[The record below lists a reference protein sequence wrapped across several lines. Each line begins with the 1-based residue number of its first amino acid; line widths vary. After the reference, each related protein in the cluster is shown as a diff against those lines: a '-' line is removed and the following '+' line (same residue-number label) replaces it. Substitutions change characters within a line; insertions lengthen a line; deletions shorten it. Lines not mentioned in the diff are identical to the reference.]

1 MFCPGIPSSFYYLPS
16 FGTTFDSLKK
26 REKKRKEN
34 HRLTFWTSS
43 SLPLDAFAQ
52 PMNPVRKPC
61 SHTIIPKDYAN
72 DDEVR

>member
-1 MFCPGIPSSFYYLPS
+1 MLFPSIPSFFYL
-16 FGTTFDSLKK
+16 SLTQKKK
-26 REKKRKEN
+26 RRKEKKT
-34 HRLTFWTSS
+34 HRLTFRNLS